1 MREIRI
7 NRAKEQS
14 YRLNDVWEADKAY
27 IKQETINN
35 ERVWSIYNG
44 QGEQMGYAADR
55 QIAFALVCQNELT
68 PLSVH

>member
-7 NRAKEQS
+7 PRVEEAPYQMA
-14 YRLNDVWEADKAY
+14 DVWETDKAY

-55 QIAFALVCQNELT
+55 QIAFAMVSQNELT

>member
-1 MREIRI
+1 MRHHIP
-7 NRAKEQS
+7 RAPQAS
-14 YRLNDVWEADKAY
+14 CQPIDVWETDKAY

-55 QIAFALVCQNELT
+55 RIAFALVTQNELT